1 VSNVLSQRTIE
12 AGECR
17 IELAPLSVRGMVA
30 SVLGVC
36 RMSLAHRAD
45 VSIRWAG
52 EADGGLPALVLGD
65 AGRLSQVLLNL
76 LTSAHAGRTR
86 AHTCASLRA
95 AR

>member
-1 VSNVLSQRTIE
+1 MSNVLSQRTIE

-76 LTSAHAGRTR
+76 LTSAHPCVCTYL
-86 AHTCASLRA
+86 S